1 MKKALLLMLV
11 LTFALSCGAFAK
23 SLGLPNEL
31 INGSWEFGD
40 DTAWLREGG
49 DIVDL
54 TSYFGNP
61 GPAQGEVDTF
71 GYATASSWG
80 VNSGQIT
87 QDVYVAPGE
96 YMVDLSGWLCVMDGG
111 MIPSYAELQLLIDD
125 QVVDSA
131 RVELAGSGDFT
142 TTGWQYV
149 EINWCGFVAGKK
161 SARVVLFAD
170 GQGGGNWPWG
180 IACADGIDLEECGN
194 VVPEPASLLVL
205 LGGLAAI
212 RRRK

>member
-1 MKKALLLMLV
+1 MKRALLLTMALV
-11 LTFALSCGAFAK
+11 FAASCGTSAR

-49 DIVDL
+49 DIVDMP
-54 TSYFGNP
+54 SYFGNP
-61 GPAQGEVDTF
+61 GPAPGEVDNF

-96 YMVDLSGWLCVMDGG
+96 YVVDLSGWLLVMDGG
-111 MIPSYAELQLLIDD
+111 AIASYAELQLLVDD

-131 RVELAGSGDFT
+131 RLELIGPGSFQ
-142 TTGWQYV
+142 TTGWQYFEV
-149 EINWCGFVAGKK
+149 NWTGFVAGKK
-161 SARVVLFAD
+161 SARVVLYAD
-170 GQGGGNWPWG
+170 GQGGGEWPWG
-180 IACADGIDLEECGN
+180 IACADGIDIEQRI
-194 VVPEPASLLVL
+194 VPEPAGLLVL
-205 LGGLAAI
+205 LGALAAV
-212 RRRK
+212 RRRT

>member
-1 MKKALLLMLV
+1 MRRILILVLV

-49 DIVDL
+49 EIVNVN
-54 TSYFGNP
+54 TWFAAP
-61 GPAQGEVDTF
+61 GPAPGETDDF
-71 GYATASSWG
+71 GYGCASCWG
-80 VNSGQIT
+80 IGSGQIT

-96 YMVDLSGWLCVMDGG
+96 YMVDLSGWLYAMDTGG
-111 MIPSYAELQLLIDD
+111 FESWIELQLLIDD
-125 QVVDSA
+125 QVVGSQVVSA
-131 RVELAGSGDFT
+131 SGSQ
-142 TTGWQYV
+142 TGWTYV
-149 EINWCGFVAGKK
+149 EVNWCGFVAGKK
-161 SARVVLFAD
+161 SARVVAYVD
-170 GQGGGNWPWG
+170 GREDYVGYGSAWG
-180 IACADGIDLEECGN
+180 IVYADGIDLEECGN
-194 VVPEPASLLVL
+194 IIPEPASLLVL